1 MRGSFTRRVVLVA
14 GLAAM
19 GAGVGPAAAQSS
31 SFESKFAD
39 LIAKA
44 KAEGEVTWYQ
54 SLLEAPGKAFSAHF
68 QQRFGIRVT
77 HQFSAS
83 GTLHERFRAES
94 ASGRH
99 LADVYSSGD
108 TSATLEAMKAGYLA
122 KYDATTKGEF
132 PKGWVIEMNDATA
145 YPTQRVQTA
154 VAYNTQLVK
163 PADVAVLATWKGL
176 IDPRFKDGA
185 LGLND
190 PRRAL
195 SAVPPYHYWTRVAK
209 AEYGEDFVRK
219 LAAQKPI
226 LYGGQTEQAAR
237 LGAGEYSVGFM
248 VDIVAIQQYDL
259 GAPVAFLYPSP
270 TPTILQYTAI
280 SKNAARPNAARLFL
294 EYITSEEGL
303 SEYKR
308 FSGGG
313 TGRPDVDAKVKPK
326 YASEPWYK
334 PPGTLY
340 VIEDWE
346 TTLKEY
352 REVLAEWAAI
362 FQKK

>member
-1 MRGSFTRRVVLVA
+1 MRFSALRTA
-14 GLAAM
+14 GLA
-19 GAGVGPAAAQSS
+19 VGLALIGGLPAAAQTQT
-31 SFESKFAD
+31 FEQRFAD

-44 KAEGEVTWYQ
+44 KSEGEVVWYQ

-68 QQRFGIRVT
+68 QERFGIRVT
-77 HQFSAS
+77 HQFQSS

-94 ASGRH
+94 ASGRNI
-99 LADVYSSGD
+99 ADIYSSGD
-108 TSATLEAMKAGYLA
+108 TSATLNSLRAGWLA
-122 KYDATTKGEF
+122 KYDTATKGEF
-132 PKGWVIEMNDATA
+132 PKGWVLEQNDATA

-190 PRRAL
+190 PSRAL
-195 SAVPPYHYWTRVAK
+195 SAVPPYYYWTRVAK
-209 AEYGEDFVRK
+209 DEYGEDFVRK
-219 LAAQKPI
+219 LAAQKPA

-237 LGAGEYSVGFM
+237 LGAGEYAVGFM
-248 VDIVAIQQYDL
+248 VDIVAMQQYDL
-259 GAPVAFLYPSP
+259 GAPVAFLYPPP
-270 TPTILQYTAI
+270 TMNIIQYSAMT
-280 SKNAARPNAARLFL
+280 KNAAHPNAARLFL

-303 SEYKR
+303 SMYKK

-326 YASEPWYK
+326 FASEPWYK
-334 PPGTLY
+334 PPSTLY
-340 VIEDWE
+340 VVEDWD

-352 REVLAEWAAI
+352 KNVLAEWAAI
-362 FQKK
+362 FKK